1 MQLPS
6 NLILTRVR
14 PSIYLPLFVC
24 IWSAVSASTAAAS
37 NYKQLLAIRFIL
49 GISEAPFFP
58 GVFYLLSCWYTRR
71 ELALRTAILYSGVI
85 LATAFSGLIAAGV
98 FAQLEGAQGIASW
111 RWLFIIEGALSFA
124 FGLLALVVLP
134 DFPGKRT
141 GSARWLLN
149 EEEHRVAGLRIER
162 DRTAVEEGSKSVWD
176 GLSLAVKDYRTWVF
190 VSSTTNQREF
200 STLMIPAGFDAH
212 LKPYRIWVQLLL
224 PDHCQRPQPRVPNNH
239 TGVHCTAISSRHL
252 HCNGH
257 CVFER
262 SPR

>member
-24 IWSAVSASTAAAS
+24 IWSAVSAFTAAAS

-98 FAQLEGAQGIASW
+98 FARLE
-111 RWLFIIEGALSFA
+111 
-124 FGLLALVVLP
+124 LLPHRRVLP
-134 DFPGKRT
+134 ARRPARPAHSRNFLAGGRSLPLLRSAARRT
-141 GSARWLLN
+141 RRSSPRARSGA
-149 EEEHRVAGLRIER
+149 E
-162 DRTAVEEGSKSVWD
+162 DRTLERAGGQLSKGDEDPLVYGAGAIFGG
-176 GLSLAVKDYRTWVF
+176 GLDTVSLSD
-190 VSSTTNQREF
+190 
-200 STLMIPAGFDAH
+200 H
-212 LKPYRIWVQLLL
+212 LFNRISL
-224 PDHCQRPQPRVPNNH
+224 
-239 TGVHCTAISSRHL
+239 I
-252 HCNGH
+252 
-257 CVFER
+257 
-262 SPR
+262 